1 MNERERYGLENG
13 LNRGEFV
20 SSRRSINRLNRLLV
34 NGEFE
39 LRVKYPSLRSYF
51 HHGCARGSLYARQFP
66 YDRWVCVYIPRQRG
80 VCTRFDDSI
89 LAFVLHEDEDEID
102 GRVSWFET
110 RPSREV
116 AFFSKLACDYRS
128 LSSCITARWL
138 RYDTCMHIYHL
149 SNDNMQLG
157 QSDRSLK
164 VTSAYHGSK
173 YNRSGRLTDRDKR
186 QKQRY
191 RLSKIGKLKQMFRG
205 KRNP

>member
-89 LAFVLHEDEDEID
+89 LAFVLHEDEDEIVFRD
-102 GRVSWFET
+102 
-110 RPSREV
+110 
-116 AFFSKLACDYRS
+116 SKLDLRERLLFFRNSRATIAPFRVALRHDDYVTT
-128 LSSCITARWL
+128 LVCIFT
-138 RYDTCMHIYHL
+138 TCRTIIC
-149 SNDNMQLG
+149 N
-157 QSDRSLK
+157 
-164 VTSAYHGSK
+164 
-173 YNRSGRLTDRDKR
+173 
-186 QKQRY
+186 
-191 RLSKIGKLKQMFRG
+191 
-205 KRNP
+205 